1 MYRYLLMSI
10 FLKLG
15 KICLEVNKNN
25 IDMKNIT
32 VEEIMDVIYST
43 SIEMYNSE
51 WNEMKQALVEL
62 LESKEDSQPPS
73 IPRDAVVTNWDD
85 DDVFRC

>member
-62 LESKEDSQPPS
+62 LESKFN
-73 IPRDAVVTNWDD
+73 IL
-85 DDVFRC
+85 DVILNVG